1 MILTLVRQA
10 ATRPFFVFSAPRG
23 TQADLADASEDLEA
37 ACSRSLAH
45 GSLLALRYLA
55 PALPWALL
63 EVRSPCQPSLTCLGC
78 LFSQTQ
84 NKSLLPV
91 LRPPRPASS

>member
-1 MILTLVRQA
+1 MCHHVLMLRHVRQA
-10 ATRPFFVFSAPRG
+10 AACPFFVFSAPHG

-63 EVRSPCQPSLTCLGC
+63 EVRFPRQPSLTCLGR
-78 LFSQTQ
+78 
-84 NKSLLPV
+84 LLN
-91 LRPPRPASS
+91 RT